1 MAGQPHLLCST
12 GAFTRDPDRTDYR
25 AILTYGPALAVDG
38 FELLF
43 YPDWYPG
50 IEGIATG
57 LRASGLRFPVI
68 HAEKSIGPALGSDQ
82 SEARALGLRRIRGN
96 CRLGGM
102 LGATL
107 LVLHLWGLPGS
118 DEHLDRNLAAL
129 TACLDI
135 AADEGLAVAVETIP
149 CVRADPLS
157 NVRRAL
163 DRDARCLASLD
174 TEFLAFHGQL
184 DAALTAAWLWEGMRV
199 AHIHVKDYDGH
210 MVSTDGYRRYLHPG
224 DGRIDFARVFGALSE
239 HAFSGFVSLEAAAI
253 DRTGAVDMGRIQ
265 VSIAALRELLP

>member
-25 AILTYGPALAVDG
+25 AILTYGPAFAVDG

-57 LRASGLRFPVI
+57 LRASSLRFPVL
-68 HAEKSIGPALGSDQ
+68 HAEKSISPALGSDQ
-82 SEARALGLRRIRGN
+82 PEVRALGLQRLREN

-107 LVLHLWGLPGS
+107 LILHLWGLPGS
-118 DEHLDRNLAAL
+118 DEHLDRNLDAL
-129 TACLDI
+129 TACLGI
-135 AADEGLAVAVETIP
+135 AADEGLTVAVETIP

-163 DRDARCLASLD
+163 DRDARCLAALD
-174 TEFLAFHGQL
+174 TEFLAFQL
-184 DAALTAAWLWEGMRV
+184 AVQRLPHV
-199 AHIHVKDYDGH
+199 AHSVAIRLLSGAHGH
-210 MVSTDGYRRYLHPG
+210 LLRGEILLMSSFPAQCYGSCHQPQ
-224 DGRIDFARVFGALSE
+224 
-239 HAFSGFVSLEAAAI
+239 SGVRWGTA
-253 DRTGAVDMGRIQ
+253 
-265 VSIAALRELLP
+265 P